1 MKYRH
6 ILLTT
11 DLSDD
16 ARRAYG
22 HATDLAREHGAKITL
37 LHIVEAA
44 RAIPHGAP
52 FAPPMPAPGV
62 AAMLDDAKTELR
74 AIAESFSGVEVEFD
88 AVVAGEVAVAI
99 DSEADQRGCD
109 LIVLSTHGRSG
120 LRRLVLGSVAEAV
133 LRHAHMPVLAI
144 PPAK

>member
-1 MKYRH
+1 MAFQH

-16 ARRAYG
+16 AERAF
-22 HATDLAREHGAKITL
+22 AVARQLALAEGGKITL

-52 FAPPMPAPGV
+52 FAAPLPMPGIESLVEDATRMV
-62 AAMLDDAKTELR
+62 EAAAARITDVNIET
-74 AIAESFSGVEVEFD
+74 
-88 AVVAGEVAVAI
+88 AVIVAGEVAKAI
-99 DSEADQRGCD
+99 DAEATARGCD
-109 LIVLSTHGRSG
+109 LIALSTHGRSG

-133 LRHAHMPVLAI
+133 IRHAHVPVLSI
-144 PPAK
+144 PPV

>member
-1 MKYRH
+1 MQFRH

-22 HATDLAREHGAKITL
+22 VASDLAREHGAKITL
-37 LHIVEAA
+37 LHVVEAA

-62 AAMLDDAKTELR
+62 ETLVDDAKAELR
-74 AIAESFSGVEVEFD
+74 DIAASISGVTVETD
-88 AVVAGEVAVAI
+88 AVIAGEVAVAI
-99 DSEADQRGCD
+99 DAEADSRGCD

-120 LRRLVLGSVAEAV
+120 VRRLVLGSVAEAV
-133 LRHAHMPVLAI
+133 LRHAHVPVLAI
-144 PPAK
+144 PPAR